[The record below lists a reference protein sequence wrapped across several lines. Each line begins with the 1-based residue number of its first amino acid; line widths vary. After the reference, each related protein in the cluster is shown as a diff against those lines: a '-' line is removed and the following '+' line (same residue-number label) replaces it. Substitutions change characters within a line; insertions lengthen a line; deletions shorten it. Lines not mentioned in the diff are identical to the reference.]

1 MIINSGTSRPR
12 AKITIDG
19 YSDTTHITGITAYC
33 ELDTTWTIN
42 GGTITIGSTAYTPTL
57 APKYQVSN
65 WYVDGVS
72 KGTSASG
79 TITGSTITFGAVLV
93 QMATLTFTAQSP
105 GSVST
110 PSISNVPVGTA
121 YTVSDNVVTV
131 SGIGSCTATAS
142 VGAYVFSSWNQSS
155 GTVGGDMTFTA
166 SYEQM
171 KIKKA
176 MSSVTYLYSMDMMNN
191 VSHDTT
197 YALCGPSES
206 DYGEIYYT
214 GFGGMENVTSVQAT
228 SLTKVSGS
236 WNTNIKD
243 FAVSISDASN
253 FAGVETHA
261 TIVTLDTSGNLRMG
275 GLRHVDTNGPIY
287 ADPSNPVATGVT
299 DFKMSDKYGCILDS
313 NEGALYESQ
322 GYIAY
327 RTSNNFYYKHVSDA
341 SFTALGMT
349 VDDYWVT
356 DYDIYYLKNG
366 TLYGMGANTY
376 GELGLGHTNAVSSF
390 TIIKSVSV
398 SAEFSIA
405 VGNYVLMTYE
415 GGRYVYAC
423 GLNTNGRLGTG
434 DTANKTSLATVLDL
448 DMYYSPYFSP
458 VITDACI
465 YIKAGSYQST
475 FSEYKVAGL
484 APGMSS
490 ASNTFIEA
498 PSNVAFGSIGLAS
511 TPLGSDGTASIY
523 GLVEDDGSGGYWWWS
538 NLQSYGTNT
547 SDRIGSNL
555 MDLIMP
561 GDQDSA
567 TVSIYPTHTLILT
580 NGTLYGSG
588 KNDWGQLGQGNTTSL
603 TQYKSFKFA

>member
-12 AKITIDG
+12 AKITIEG

-57 APKYQVSN
+57 ASSYQVSN

-93 QMATLTFTAQSP
+93 QLATLTFTAQSP

-110 PSISNVPVGTA
+110 PSISNVPIGTA

-131 SGIGSCTATAS
+131 SGMGSCTATAS
-142 VGAYVFSSWNQSS
+142 AGAYVFSGWNQSS

-166 SYEQM
+166 SYEQ
-171 KIKKA
+171 IQVKKA
-176 MSSVTYLYSMDMMNN
+176 MSSVTYYMDNQ
-191 VSHDTT
+191 SSADTT

-214 GFGGMENVTSVQAT
+214 GFGDMTNVTSVQAT

-243 FAVSISDASN
+243 FAVSTSKTPSATN
-253 FAGVETHA
+253 PETYV
-261 TIVTLDTSGNLRMG
+261 TIVMLDTSGNLRMG
-275 GLRHVDTNGPIY
+275 GLRQVDTNGPIY
-287 ADPSNPVATGVT
+287 ADPSNPVATSVT
-299 DFKMSDKYGCILDS
+299 DFKMSDKYGCILGS

-341 SFTALGMT
+341 SFTALGTT
-349 VDDYWVT
+349 VNDYWVT
-356 DYDIYYLKNG
+356 DYDIYYLKSG
-366 TLYGMGANTY
+366 ILYGMGSNTY
-376 GELGLGHTNAVSSF
+376 GELGLGHTNTVSSF
-390 TIIKSVSV
+390 TIIKNMGVFT
-398 SAEFSIA
+398 EYSIA

-415 GGRYVYAC
+415 EGRYVYAC

-434 DTANKTSLATVLDL
+434 DTANKTSLTMVLDL
-448 DMYYSPYFSP
+448 DIYYSPYFSP

-465 YIKAGSYQST
+465 YIQAGSYQST

-490 ASNTFIEA
+490 ASNTFIDA
-498 PSNVAFGSIGLAS
+498 PSNVASGSIGLAS

-523 GLVEDDGSGGYWWWS
+523 GWVEDDGSGGYWWWY

-547 SDRIGSNL
+547 SNRIGSNL
-555 MDLIMP
+555 EDLLMP
-561 GDQDSA
+561 GDDSA
-567 TVSIYPTHTLILT
+567 TTVSIYPTHTLILV

-588 KNDWGQLGQGNTTSL
+588 ENSWGQLGQGNQTSL

>member
-42 GGTITIGSTAYTPTL
+42 GGTITIGTTAYTPTL
-57 APKYQVSN
+57 ATSYQVSN

-131 SGIGSCTATAS
+131 SGMGSCTATAS

-166 SYEQM
+166 SYEQ
-171 KIKKA
+171 IQVKKA
-176 MSSVTYLYSMDMMNN
+176 MSSVTYYMDNQ
-191 VSHDTT
+191 SSADTT

-214 GFGGMENVTSVQAT
+214 GYGGIEGVTSASPM

-243 FAVSISDASN
+243 FAVSTSKTPSVTIP
-253 FAGVETHA
+253 ETSV
-261 TIVTLDTSGNLRMG
+261 TIVILDTSGNLRMG
-275 GLRHVDTNGPIY
+275 GLRQVDVNGPIY

-299 DFKMSDKYGCILDS
+299 DFKMSDGYGCTFDMDTQVVL
-313 NEGALYESQ
+313 ESQ

-434 DTANKTSLATVLDL
+434 DTANRTSLTDVLDL
-448 DMYYSPYFSP
+448 NMLYPPYFSP

-465 YIKAGSYQST
+465 YIKAGSWQST

-490 ASNTFIEA
+490 ASNTFIDA
-498 PSNVAFGSIGLAS
+498 PSSVMSGSVGVAS

-523 GLVEDDGSGGYWWWS
+523 GQVEDDGSGGYWWWS

-547 SDRIGSNL
+547 SNRIGSNL
-555 MDLIMP
+555 EVLLMP
-561 GDQDSA
+561 GDQDST
-567 TVSIYPTHTLILT
+567 TVSIYPTHTLILV

-588 KNDWGQLGQGNTTSL
+588 NNDWGQLGQGNTTSL

>member
-42 GGTITIGSTAYTPTL
+42 GGTITIGTTAYTPTL

-176 MSSVTYLYSMDMMNN
+176 MSSVTYLYSMDEMIDLEY
-191 VSHDTT
+191 DTT

-243 FAVSISDASN
+243 FAVSISDASH

-341 SFTALGMT
+341 SFTALGTT
-349 VDDYWVT
+349 VSDFWVT
-356 DYDIYYLKNG
+356 DYDIYYLRNE
-366 TLYGMGANTY
+366 TLYGMGSNTY
-376 GELGLGHTNAVSSF
+376 GELGLGHTNTVSSF
-390 TIIKSVSV
+390 TQITTGVNYDN
-398 SAEFSIA
+398 SIA
-405 VGNYVLMTYE
+405 VGNYVLMYFRDD
-415 GGRYVYAC
+415 RYVTVC

-434 DTANKTSLATVLDL
+434 DATNRTSLTTALDTTH
-448 DMYYSPYFSP
+448 YFPPYFSP

-465 YIKAGSYQST
+465 YIKAARYQNT
-475 FSEYKVAGL
+475 FTEYQVAGL

-490 ASNTFIEA
+490 ASNTFTIA
-498 PSNVAFGSIGLAS
+498 PSDVRMGSVGVAS

-523 GLVEDDGSGGYWWWS
+523 GLVEDDGMGGYWMWDG
-538 NLQSYGTNT
+538 LQSYGTNT

-555 MDLIMP
+555 NDLLMP
-561 GDQDSA
+561 DEDSST
-567 TVSIYPTHTLILT
+567 TVSIYPTHTLILV

-588 KNDWGQLGQGNTTSL
+588 NNDQGQLGQGNTTSL